1 MNVSEIDEEVSTPQL
16 TTSHTIKKNITPSHA
31 HTTKSTTLSHSYASD
46 FEDNTVPTSNM
57 GYSADVTVKDSRKEN
72 IEVAEDIS
80 SEGDTLVE
88 QQQLNNSQL
97 DDTLQDSK
105 LLCVCVHACVY
116 SLSASA

>member
-1 MNVSEIDEEVSTPQL
+1 MSTPQL
-16 TTSHTIKKNITPSHA
+16 TTSHTIKNTTPSYV
-31 HTTKSTTLSHSYASD
+31 HTTKSTTLSHSYTSD

-57 GYSADVTVKDSRKEN
+57 SYSADVKDSKKEN
-72 IEVAEDIS
+72 SEVTEDIS

-105 LLCVCVHACVY
+105 LLSVCVHACMCV
-116 SLSASA
+116 